1 MVVTLKKTVN
11 IFTGLALLFQFHLN
25 CMKLKSAYGVYL
37 TDSQELSSPEGP
49 SNVGHKPIEKARWP
63 LRNRSEAPRGPAH
76 KRGPDKEQ
84 HHPEEQKT
92 NHIPTQTVDID
103 HTYYTSKIYGPGDAA
118 SKELWVKR
126 DDMWKVCSFLSSSYR
141 QTERVTLSFEFPFY
155 GHILKEVTVAAGGFI
170 YTGDV
175 IHQMLTATQY
185 IAPLMANF
193 DLHLSENS
201 NVLYSDNGTALVV
214 QWNRVVLHDNIRVGT
229 FTFQA
234 VLHSDGRIVFA
245 YKQIPVDI
253 AVINTEMHPVKVG
266 LADAFVVLHELEQI
280 PDVRRRTIFE
290 YHKVDIIKSRI
301 CNYTVVEMVPLPTCL
316 QFTSCGPCVTA
327 QIGFNCSWCSRL
339 QRCSSGIDRN
349 RQDWVDLG
357 CLEEKRDPLCLR
369 TADVTNAASRHLGL
383 TTPSVTPTAT
393 QQRTSSLASTPFSKA
408 SAHTRLW
415 THSST
420 EGRVIAT
427 LRPPAGR
434 TADDGTK
441 MSLHSNE
448 TSEEQA
454 AGQRNKRHPFG
465 LLAGIVMVTVIVMV
479 AFFTSVYIYN
489 HPTSSI
495 SLFFIERRPN
505 RWPVLKF
512 RRRGDCST
520 YTDVESLSQDR
531 DTMVIIDPK
540 QSFVMSDRR
549 ESEQK
554 EGFIVPD
561 QRERFLVADAI

>member
-1 MVVTLKKTVN
+1 M
-11 IFTGLALLFQFHLN
+11 F
-25 CMKLKSAYGVYL
+25 
-37 TDSQELSSPEGP
+37 
-49 SNVGHKPIEKARWP
+49 SNVSFIKQGFCCVNQIISSSVCCFLFSPPPPCFLILA
-63 LRNRSEAPRGPAH
+63 
-76 KRGPDKEQ
+76 Q
-84 HHPEEQKT
+84 
-92 NHIPTQTVDID
+92 DID

-327 QIGFNCSWCSRL
+327 QIGFNCSWCSR
-339 QRCSSGIDRN
+339 
-349 RQDWVDLG
+349 
-357 CLEEKRDPLCLR
+357 
-369 TADVTNAASRHLGL
+369 
-383 TTPSVTPTAT
+383 
-393 QQRTSSLASTPFSKA
+393 
-408 SAHTRLW
+408 
-415 THSST
+415 
-420 EGRVIAT
+420 
-427 LRPPAGR
+427 
-434 TADDGTK
+434 
-441 MSLHSNE
+441 
-448 TSEEQA
+448 
-454 AGQRNKRHPFG
+454 QRNKRHPFG

-531 DTMVIIDPK
+531 DTMEECHIGV
-540 QSFVMSDRR
+540 SFPHF
-549 ESEQK
+549 QHTN
-554 EGFIVPD
+554 
-561 QRERFLVADAI
+561 

>member
-1 MVVTLKKTVN
+1 
-11 IFTGLALLFQFHLN
+11 
-25 CMKLKSAYGVYL
+25 
-37 TDSQELSSPEGP
+37 TD
-49 SNVGHKPIEKARWP
+49 
-63 LRNRSEAPRGPAH
+63 
-76 KRGPDKEQ
+76 
-84 HHPEEQKT
+84 T
-92 NHIPTQTVDID
+92 TPTDID

-339 QRCSSGIDRN
+339 QR
-349 RQDWVDLG
+349 
-357 CLEEKRDPLCLR
+357 
-369 TADVTNAASRHLGL
+369 
-383 TTPSVTPTAT
+383 
-393 QQRTSSLASTPFSKA
+393 
-408 SAHTRLW
+408 
-415 THSST
+415 
-420 EGRVIAT
+420 
-427 LRPPAGR
+427 
-434 TADDGTK
+434 
-441 MSLHSNE
+441 
-448 TSEEQA
+448 
-454 AGQRNKRHPFG
+454 
-465 LLAGIVMVTVIVMV
+465 
-479 AFFTSVYIYN
+479 
-489 HPTSSI
+489 
-495 SLFFIERRPN
+495 
-505 RWPVLKF
+505 
-512 RRRGDCST
+512 
-520 YTDVESLSQDR
+520 
-531 DTMVIIDPK
+531 
-540 QSFVMSDRR
+540 
-549 ESEQK
+549 
-554 EGFIVPD
+554 
-561 QRERFLVADAI
+561 